1 MRGAEVGEVSYW
13 RKEGRV
19 RLGRAGR
26 SGRVWL
32 CGTGLAQMWTV
43 SAGLGSEEPGDSK
56 FLKPL

>member
-1 MRGAEVGEVSYW
+1 MQEAEVGEVSYW

-32 CGTGLAQMWTV
+32 CGTGIAQMWTV
-43 SAGLGSEEPGDSK
+43 GAGVDREEPSDPK